1 MKILKGTTVAS
12 GIVRGTVC
20 LYSSENDNTIAHYEV
35 AEADRGREVARLDA
49 ALERSRE
56 EMRRM
61 VAVAET
67 QFDKKA
73 AEIFTAHLMI
83 LSDDGLRQK
92 IVDLVTGRGINAEHA
107 VSDVFEGYIKRY
119 MAAEGHFQE
128 LTHDFVDTRDRV
140 IAAFTG
146 QAGGFK
152 CDVGETKPVVV
163 AATRLTPSMV
173 LSIPK
178 EHVLAFVAN
187 EGGYTSHA
195 TILARSFGVPVMF
208 GIDVDHE
215 LDCGMDV
222 VVDGLSGKVIVAP
235 DNEKAAYYDKRMRAL
250 AERRG
255 VCAGAHHLAAQTR
268 AGQRIA
274 LKVNISTPTEIA
286 LLDGLPYD
294 GIGLLRTEF
303 LFMQRD
309 RGPSENEQVKLY
321 QSILAA
327 AAPLPVTVR
336 LLDIGSDKLP
346 AFLKLPPMANA
357 DMELRGALAV
367 ETFPDLYLT
376 QVKALLRA
384 NTSGNLRLLYPMAS
398 DHSDLATFRSILQ
411 QARQELKKTKT
422 PFNDTGLKEGVMIE
436 TPGAVMMADELLAE
450 VDFANIGS
458 NDLLQYTLAAARGNP
473 LAEKRY
479 HILHPALVKLLAF
492 AAAAGKRAGK
502 EVCLCGEIASFEEY
516 YRVLLQ
522 TGLEHFSVA
531 VSRFSDVKCR
541 LMHLHAAKGSRL
553 LKEFYHTRS
562 KDEADRYLAQFVE

>member
-12 GIVRGTVC
+12 GLVRGTVC
-20 LYSSENDNTIAHYEV
+20 LYTSETDTAIAHYEV
-35 AEADRGREVARLDA
+35 PVAARDGEIARLDA

-61 VAVAET
+61 VTVAQA

-83 LSDDGLRQK
+83 LSDEGLRRR
-92 IVDLVTGRGINAEHA
+92 IVEMIAERGINAEHA
-107 VSDVFEGYIKRY
+107 VSDVFDDYIKRY
-119 MAAEGHFQE
+119 KSAEGHFQE
-128 LTHDFVDTRDRV
+128 LTHDFVDTRDR
-140 IAAFTG
+140 IIGAFSD
-146 QAGGFK
+146 QKGGFK
-152 CDVGETKPVVV
+152 CEVGMSKPVVV
-163 AATRLTPSMV
+163 AAERLTPSMV

-178 EHVLAFVAN
+178 EHALAFIAK

-208 GIDVDHE
+208 GIDVEHE
-215 LDCGMDV
+215 LECGMDV
-222 VVDGLSGKVIVAP
+222 VVDAVAGKLIVAP
-235 DNEKAAYYDKRMRAL
+235 DDEKAAAYEKRMRAL

-255 VCAGAHHLAAQTR
+255 VCEAARHLSARTR
-268 AGQRIA
+268 AGRRIT
-274 LKVNISTPTEIA
+274 LKANISTPPEMA
-286 LLDGLPYD
+286 LLEGLPYD

-309 RGPSENEQVKLY
+309 HAPSEDEQFKLY
-321 QSILAA
+321 RGILAA
-327 AAPLPVTVR
+327 AAPRPVTVR

-346 AFLKLPPMANA
+346 AFLKLPPSVNA

-384 NTSGNLRLLYPMAS
+384 NTAGNLRLLYPMAS
-398 DHSDLATFRSILQ
+398 DHSDLATFRSIVS
-411 QARQELKKTKT
+411 QARQELKRSGSA
-422 PFNDTGLKEGVMIE
+422 FNTAGLKEGVMIE

-479 HILHPALVKLLAF
+479 HIMHPALVKLLSV
-492 AAAAGKRAGK
+492 AAAAGKRSGK
-502 EVCLCGEIASFEEY
+502 EVCLCGEIASFEEFY
-516 YRVLLQ
+516 PVLLQ
-522 TGLEHFSVA
+522 AGLEHFSVA
-531 VSRFSDVKCR
+531 VSRFADIKCR
-541 LMHLHAAKGSRL
+541 LMHLQAARRSRL
-553 LKEFYHTRS
+553 LDEFYHTRS
-562 KDEADRYLAQFVE
+562 KDDADRYLARYAD